1 MNANVIKKDNVFAI
15 GTVLAAV
22 AVVLT
27 ALTGIFQERLENNIN
42 DKFERK
48 TIINGGK

>member
-1 MNANVIKKDNVFAI
+1 MEGNKMNTNVIKKDNVFAI

-27 ALTGIFQERLENNIN
+27 AVKGICVERAGRN
-42 DKFERK
+42 
-48 TIINGGK
+48 